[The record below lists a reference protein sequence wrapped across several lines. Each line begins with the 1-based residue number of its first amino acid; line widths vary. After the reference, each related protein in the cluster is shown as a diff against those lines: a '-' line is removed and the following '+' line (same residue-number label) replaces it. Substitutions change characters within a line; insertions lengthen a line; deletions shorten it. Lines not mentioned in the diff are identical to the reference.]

1 MTSGS
6 SRLFSMAGRA
16 LSHPSMRLVTRTFSD
31 LHAALYR
38 LTDGAAQ
45 NPNYPTMLL
54 TVTGR
59 KTGKPRTVPLIYLE
73 DGDRLVIAAA
83 YAGSDANPTWW
94 LNLREDPEA
103 VALLRNRTVAVRAA
117 LAAPEERA
125 QLWRRLVAMYP
136 YFAEYQTR
144 TAREIPVVVLTPTT
158 QQ

>member
-1 MTSGS
+1 
-6 SRLFSMAGRA
+6 MAGRA
-16 LSHPSMRLVTRTFSD
+16 LSHPSMRPVTRTFSD